1 MQSVSILNACNR
13 QYIFKELTPA
23 ATCASYQ
30 YCSSGLSAVM
40 AKSANIAVKAV
51 K

>member
-1 MQSVSILNACNR
+1 MQHVICPSFIN
-13 QYIFKELTPA
+13 IFYQLTPA